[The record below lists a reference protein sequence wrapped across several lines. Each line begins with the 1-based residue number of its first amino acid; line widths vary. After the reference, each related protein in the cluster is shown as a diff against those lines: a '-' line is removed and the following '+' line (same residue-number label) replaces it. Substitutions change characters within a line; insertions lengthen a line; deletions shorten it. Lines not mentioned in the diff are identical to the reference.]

1 MGGWGLIDVFSW
13 GLWTER
19 LCFCNLVQCEVIVKS
34 EGCLLVGFLQ
44 TSLSELFRVEFLIK
58 NYSICCLKDKFN
70 CLLHCIWIRI
80 NHFKRGLISAFKV
93 HHPTHFSL
101 LFGWV
106 SIHIEKGEYVR
117 PKLML
122 FSCFL
127 CHIRQKYRNSNNINS
142 RKVSNMPSREWY
154 FYIVSVTFFWLF
166 FYFWLYVMK
175 IVGENYTWKWE
186 KNTRAKKYGWNFI
199 KRKIP

>member
-1 MGGWGLIDVFSW
+1 MVWSD
-13 GLWTER
+13 E
-19 LCFCNLVQCEVIVKS
+19 KS
-34 EGCLLVGFLQ
+34 ESCLLVGLPQ
-44 TSLSELFRVEFLIK
+44 TSLSQNVKELFNWNLVDYCLATQFIRF
-58 NYSICCLKDKFN
+58 LKDKFN

-142 RKVSNMPSREWY
+142 RKVSNMPNREWY
-154 FYIVSVTFFWLF
+154 FYIVSVTFLTF

-199 KRKIP
+199 KRKIL